1 MICIKVNIPQE
12 LCEIDDE
19 LKAIY
24 HSKDT
29 ICFFI
34 FKTRDERNEFME
46 INMEHKITILWNKI
60 KMTKDTFSK
69 IALTKELDELVTK
82 YKNELITKFQR
93 EKK

>member
-46 INMEHKITILWNKI
+46 KT
-60 KMTKDTFSK
+60 
-69 IALTKELDELVTK
+69 
-82 YKNELITKFQR
+82 Q
-93 EKK
+93 

>member
-46 INMEHKITILWNKI
+46 KTQGMKKGGENKYIKNILETLKSSLEIRIT
-60 KMTKDTFSK
+60 
-69 IALTKELDELVTK
+69 
-82 YKNELITKFQR
+82 
-93 EKK
+93 

>member
-34 FKTRDERNEFME
+34 FKTRDERNEFMKKTQG
-46 INMEHKITILWNKI
+46 MEKGGARTSI
-60 KMTKDTFSK
+60 
-69 IALTKELDELVTK
+69 
-82 YKNELITKFQR
+82 
-93 EKK
+93 

>member
-46 INMEHKITILWNKI
+46 KTQGMKKAEREQVYK
-60 KMTKDTFSK
+60 
-69 IALTKELDELVTK
+69 K
-82 YKNELITKFQR
+82 YT
-93 EKK
+93 